1 MSMDIRFIAPLWELW
16 TFFCTKTENQKEG
29 SSTTKQPKRS
39 GDMIRSYSAVNQK
52 KEKNYGV

>member
-1 MSMDIRFIAPLWELW
+1 MTPFGSCGP
-16 TFFCTKTENQKEG
+16 FFVQKLKIIEKEG

-39 GDMIRSYSAVNQK
+39 GDMTRSYSAVNQK